1 MVWTAEAFLRKR
13 YEAGL
18 KAGYA
23 EGLEIGRAK
32 GRAKIEAKVEMFLE
46 EHPDAT
52 TDQLREFLI
61 NSRNPDRPNGASQ

>member
-1 MVWTAEAFLRKR
+1 MVWTAEAFLKKR

-18 KAGYA
+18 A
-23 EGLEIGRAK
+23 E

-52 TDQLREFLI
+52 AAQLREFLI
-61 NSRNPDRPNGASQ
+61 NSRNPDRRNGASQ

>member
-1 MVWTAEAFLRKR
+1 MVWTAEAFLKKR

-23 EGLEIGRAK
+23 EG
-32 GRAKIEAKVEMFLE
+32 RAKIRGKVLKFLE

-52 TDQLREFLI
+52 AAQIREFLI
-61 NSRNPDRPNGASQ
+61 NRRDDNLRKGASD